1 MTFFYDLNKKL
12 DSIRAKPETTHQQL
26 SEGKKPDFL
35 DLDKDGNKTEPMK
48 KAAKEKTVEEGIVGN
63 LVNRGKEAYN
73 TYQSRRSL
81 DKAGD
86 AQDAIRAGK
95 AGATQQQVDT
105 HTAQARASANKAMAN
120 RYDRTGS
127 TLRKYS
133 NYGKATDIE
142 HQAALRKQGLIKEK
156 TMDESTGDYSAKKA
170 AAGKDIGKPGK
181 NFSKIAAKSGGGE
194 KGKRIA
200 GAVLNKLRGK
210 NESVE
215 EAKKANK
222 DYDQDGKIE
231 SGKDEYLGSRI
242 RAAKKSGKM
251 KEADSTGLEEGW
263 EDMMKDVKQRA
274 HSTAGM
280 KTGEKK
286 RSSTGGEIEKTKT
299 GLRHTAGKQ
308 YSGADADTDSK
319 GTKGKAGRP
328 KGPDKGPERVTA
340 NATKH
345 KGGRKTNEGDNVCPH
360 CGHEL
365 VAEKAVSQQQQKFM
379 GMAHAMQ
386 KGEKVKGA
394 SPELKKVAKTM
405 KKSDV
410 KDFASTKRSDLPKK
424 KKSVEEESANAPKA
438 SKGGMSFGKGIYD
451 SLDRQLENMISE
463 SINMSVTMSK
473 DDQGEPRK
481 TISVTA
487 EGADADKLAE
497 ILSLAGVS
505 GGEGAEHSA
514 EPCSDCGQE
523 QCGCDEVV
531 DENAPDWPTNPE
543 VTGSDDPLLRRWA
556 GGLNGPKSTGQTTVP
571 VIAHQRRQS
580 SMESADIG
588 MKLYAELKQYKAK

>member
-35 DLDKDGNKTEPMK
+35 DLNNNGNKTEPMK
-48 KAAKEKTVEEGIVGN
+48 KAAKEKTVDEGVVGN

-73 TYQSRRSL
+73 TYQAKQAMI
-81 DKAGD
+81 KAGA
-86 AQDAIRAGK
+86 AQDAMRAGK

-105 HTAQARASANKAMAN
+105 HAAQARTSANKAMAN

-127 TLRKYS
+127 TLSKNS
-133 NYGKATDIE
+133 NYGMDTDRE
-142 HQAALRKQGLIKEK
+142 NQAGLRKQGLIKEK
-156 TMDESTGDYSAKKA
+156 TVDEGSTGDYSAKKA

-210 NESVE
+210 NERVE

-251 KEADSTGLEEGW
+251 KEEELDEGW
-263 EDMMKDVKQRA
+263 DDMMKDVKQRA

-424 KKSVEEESANAPKA
+424 KKSVEEESADAPKA

-497 ILSLAGVS
+497 ILSLAGINS
-505 GGEGAEHSA
+505 GEGAEHSA

-571 VIAHQRRQS
+571 VIAHQGRQS

>member
-12 DSIRAKPETTHQQL
+12 DGIRAKPTTTHQKL

-35 DLDKDGNKTEPMK
+35 DLDKDGDKTEPMK
-48 KAAKEKTVEEGIVGN
+48 KAAKEKTVEEG
-63 LVNRGKEAYN
+63 
-73 TYQSRRSL
+73 
-81 DKAGD
+81 
-86 AQDAIRAGK
+86 
-95 AGATQQQVDT
+95 
-105 HTAQARASANKAMAN
+105 
-120 RYDRTGS
+120 
-127 TLRKYS
+127 
-133 NYGKATDIE
+133 
-142 HQAALRKQGLIKEK
+142 
-156 TMDESTGDYSAKKA
+156 STGDYSAKKA

-222 DYDQDGKIE
+222 DYDGDGKIE

-263 EDMMKDVKQRA
+263 DDMMKDVKQRA

-308 YSGADADTDSK
+308 YGGHDHNASGDDKLNRLK
-319 GTKGKAGRP
+319 GPGKAGRP

-424 KKSVEEESANAPKA
+424 KKSVEEESADAPKA

-497 ILSLAGVS
+497 ILSLAGIN
-505 GGEGAEHSA
+505 GGQGDEHGAES
-514 EPCSDCGQE
+514 CSDCGQSP
-523 QCGCDEVV
+523 CGCDDVV

-571 VIAHQRRQS
+571 VIANQGRQS

>member
-35 DLDKDGNKTEPMK
+35 DHGNKTEPMK
-48 KAAKEKTVEEGIVGN
+48 KAAKEKTVDEGLGSALSAGFDKFNNAVAPIGAKLKGAKAFVTN
-63 LVNRGKEAYN
+63 NPKD
-73 TYQSRRSL
+73 YQAAA
-81 DKAGD
+81 DAHNKIATKAGTD
-86 AQDAIRAGK
+86 PRTGQPYDHPERDPKYRFAKAAAGSNEYK
-95 AGATQQQVDT
+95 KGR
-105 HTAQARASANKAMAN
+105 AQAGMGRVF
-120 RYDRTGS
+120 
-127 TLRKYS
+127 
-133 NYGKATDIE
+133 E
-142 HQAALRKQGLIKEK
+142 
-156 TMDESTGDYSAKKA
+156 TGDDEAGYSAKKA

-181 NFSKIAAKSGGGE
+181 NFSKIEKSAAKRYGSKAAGE
-194 KGKRIA
+194 RVA

-222 DYDQDGKIE
+222 DYNQNGKIE

-251 KEADSTGLEEGW
+251 KEEELDEGW
-263 EDMMKDVKQRA
+263 DDMMKDVKQRA

-424 KKSVEEESANAPKA
+424 KKSVEEESVDAPKA

-505 GGEGAEHSA
+505 GGEGAEHSP

-571 VIAHQRRQS
+571 VIAHQGRQS

>member
-48 KAAKEKTVEEGIVGN
+48 KAAKEKTVDEG
-63 LVNRGKEAYN
+63 
-73 TYQSRRSL
+73 
-81 DKAGD
+81 
-86 AQDAIRAGK
+86 
-95 AGATQQQVDT
+95 
-105 HTAQARASANKAMAN
+105 
-120 RYDRTGS
+120 
-127 TLRKYS
+127 
-133 NYGKATDIE
+133 
-142 HQAALRKQGLIKEK
+142 
-156 TMDESTGDYSAKKA
+156 STGDYSAKKA

-181 NFSKIAAKSGGGE
+181 NFSKIEKSAAKRYGSKAAGE
-194 KGKRIA
+194 RVA

-222 DYDQDGKIE
+222 DYNQNGKIE

-263 EDMMKDVKQRA
+263 DDMMKDVKQRA

-328 KGPDKGPERVTA
+328 KGPEKGPERVTA

-424 KKSVEEESANAPKA
+424 KKSVEEESVDAPKA

-497 ILSLAGVS
+497 ILSLAGINS
-505 GGEGAEHSA
+505 GEGAEHSA

-571 VIAHQRRQS
+571 VIAHQGRQS

>member
-12 DSIRAKPETTHQQL
+12 DGIRAKPTTTHQKL

-35 DLDKDGNKTEPMK
+35 DLDKDGDKTEPMK
-48 KAAKEKTVEEGIVGN
+48 KAAKEKTVEEG
-63 LVNRGKEAYN
+63 
-73 TYQSRRSL
+73 
-81 DKAGD
+81 
-86 AQDAIRAGK
+86 
-95 AGATQQQVDT
+95 
-105 HTAQARASANKAMAN
+105 
-120 RYDRTGS
+120 
-127 TLRKYS
+127 
-133 NYGKATDIE
+133 
-142 HQAALRKQGLIKEK
+142 
-156 TMDESTGDYSAKKA
+156 STGDYSAKKA

-181 NFSKIAAKSGGGE
+181 NFSKIADKSGGGE

-200 GAVLNKLRGK
+200 GAVLAKLRGK

-263 EDMMKDVKQRA
+263 DDMIKDVKQRA

-308 YSGADADTDSK
+308 YGGHDHNASGDDKLNRLK
-319 GTKGKAGRP
+319 GPGKAGRP

-365 VAEKAVSQQQQKFM
+365 VDEESTNTRDNHAERAGRKVTKDLEYDMGHKGKDDAKAERAGRKVS
-379 GMAHAMQ
+379 
-386 KGEKVKGA
+386 
-394 SPELKKVAKTM
+394 
-405 KKSDV
+405 
-410 KDFASTKRSDLPKK
+410 KDIEYDEKK
-424 KKSVEEESANAPKA
+424 KKVKEQESTP

-451 SLDRQLENMISE
+451 SLDRQLENMINE

-497 ILSLAGVS
+497 ILSLAGIN
-505 GGEGAEHSA
+505 GGQGDEHGAES
-514 EPCSDCGQE
+514 CSDCGQSP
-523 QCGCDEVV
+523 CGCDDVV

-571 VIAHQRRQS
+571 VIAHQGRQS

>member
-35 DLDKDGNKTEPMK
+35 DLNKNGNKTEPMK
-48 KAAKEKTVEEGIVGN
+48 KAAKENTVKEG
-63 LVNRGKEAYN
+63 
-73 TYQSRRSL
+73 
-81 DKAGD
+81 
-86 AQDAIRAGK
+86 
-95 AGATQQQVDT
+95 
-105 HTAQARASANKAMAN
+105 
-120 RYDRTGS
+120 
-127 TLRKYS
+127 
-133 NYGKATDIE
+133 
-142 HQAALRKQGLIKEK
+142 
-156 TMDESTGDYSAKKA
+156 STGDYSAKKA

-200 GAVLNKLRGK
+200 GAVLAKLRGK

-222 DYDQDGKIE
+222 DYDQNGKIE

-251 KEADSTGLEEGW
+251 KEEELDEGW
-263 EDMMKDVKQRA
+263 DDMMKDVKQRA

-424 KKSVEEESANAPKA
+424 KKSVEEESVDAPKA

-505 GGEGAEHSA
+505 GGEGAEHSP

-571 VIAHQRRQS
+571 VIAHQGRQS

>member
-35 DLDKDGNKTEPMK
+35 DLNNNGNKTEPMK
-48 KAAKEKTVEEGIVGN
+48 KAAKEKTVDEGVVGN

-73 TYQSRRSL
+73 TYQAKQAMI
-81 DKAGD
+81 KAGA
-86 AQDAIRAGK
+86 AQDAMRAGK

-105 HTAQARASANKAMAN
+105 HAAQARTSANKAMAN

-127 TLRKYS
+127 TLSKNS
-133 NYGKATDIE
+133 NYGMDTDRE
-142 HQAALRKQGLIKEK
+142 NQAGLRKQGLIKEK
-156 TMDESTGDYSAKKA
+156 TVDEGSTGDYSAKKA

-251 KEADSTGLEEGW
+251 KEEELDEGW
-263 EDMMKDVKQRA
+263 DDMMKDVKQRA

-328 KGPDKGPERVTA
+328 KGPEKGPERVTA

-424 KKSVEEESANAPKA
+424 KKSVEEESADAPKA

-497 ILSLAGVS
+497 ILSLAGINS
-505 GGEGAEHSA
+505 GEGAEHSA

-571 VIAHQRRQS
+571 VIAHQGRQS

>member
-35 DLDKDGNKTEPMK
+35 DLNNNGNKTEPMK
-48 KAAKEKTVEEGIVGN
+48 KAAKEKTVDEGVVGN

-73 TYQSRRSL
+73 TYQAKQAMI
-81 DKAGD
+81 KAGA
-86 AQDAIRAGK
+86 AQDAMRAGK

-105 HTAQARASANKAMAN
+105 HAAQARTSANKAMAN

-127 TLRKYS
+127 TLSKNS
-133 NYGKATDIE
+133 NYGMDTDRE
-142 HQAALRKQGLIKEK
+142 NQAGLRKQGLIKEK
-156 TMDESTGDYSAKKA
+156 TVDEGSTGDYSAKKA

-251 KEADSTGLEEGW
+251 KEEELDEGW
-263 EDMMKDVKQRA
+263 DDMMKDVKQRA

-424 KKSVEEESANAPKA
+424 KKSVEEESADAPKA

-497 ILSLAGVS
+497 ILSLAGINS
-505 GGEGAEHSA
+505 GEGAEHSA

-571 VIAHQRRQS
+571 VIAHQGRQS

>member
-48 KAAKEKTVEEGIVGN
+48 KAAKEKTVDEG
-63 LVNRGKEAYN
+63 
-73 TYQSRRSL
+73 
-81 DKAGD
+81 
-86 AQDAIRAGK
+86 
-95 AGATQQQVDT
+95 
-105 HTAQARASANKAMAN
+105 
-120 RYDRTGS
+120 
-127 TLRKYS
+127 
-133 NYGKATDIE
+133 
-142 HQAALRKQGLIKEK
+142 
-156 TMDESTGDYSAKKA
+156 STGDYSAKKA

-222 DYDQDGKIE
+222 DYNQNGKIE

-263 EDMMKDVKQRA
+263 DDMMKDVKQRA

-328 KGPDKGPERVTA
+328 KGPEKGPERVTA

-394 SPELKKVAKTM
+394 SPELKKVVKTM

-424 KKSVEEESANAPKA
+424 KKSVEEESVDAPKA

-497 ILSLAGVS
+497 ILSLAGINS
-505 GGEGAEHSA
+505 GEGAEHSA
-514 EPCSDCGQE
+514 ESCSDCGQSP
-523 QCGCDEVV
+523 CGCDDVV

-571 VIAHQRRQS
+571 VIANQGRQS
-580 SMESADIG
+580 SMESADIS